1 MVGAKDMMHAPH
13 DVLAHPKNFDELV
26 KYDMLSNPRIRNL
39 DRFYRMV
46 YVVCVLGDKR
56 RSES

>member
-1 MVGAKDMMHAPH
+1 MTHTPH

-46 YVVCVLGDKR
+46 YVVCVLGDRR
-56 RSES
+56 RS